1 MSYEHLNSGDW
12 LEQYRARQAAR
23 NEMMARA
30 IEEGRT
36 HVVIAG
42 EDAPATSC
50 GKTAPTAPTAP
61 TSQQDG

>member
-42 EDAPATSC
+42 EDAPATLC
-50 GKTAPTAPTAP
+50 GNTAPTAPTAP

>member
-1 MSYEHLNSGDW
+1 MSYEHPDSGDW

-42 EDAPATSC
+42 EDAPATLC
-50 GKTAPTAPTAP
+50 GKADPTAP

>member
-42 EDAPATSC
+42 EDAEAMSSGQTNYTTPS
-50 GKTAPTAPTAP
+50 
-61 TSQQDG
+61 SQQDE

>member
-12 LEQYRARQAAR
+12 LEQYRARQAAN

-36 HVVIAG
+36 HVIIAG
-42 EDAPATSC
+42 EDAEAMSPGQISEI
-50 GKTAPTAPTAP
+50 APMPK
-61 TSQQDG
+61 QNE

>member
-1 MSYEHLNSGDW
+1 MSYEHPDSGDW
-12 LEQYRARQAAR
+12 LEQYHARQAAR
-23 NEMMARA
+23 AEQLFRA

-42 EDAPATSC
+42 EDAEATSFRQSNF
-50 GKTAPTAPTAP
+50 KAP

>member
-1 MSYEHLNSGDW
+1 MSYEHPDSGDW

-23 NEMMARA
+23 AEQLFRA

-42 EDAPATSC
+42 EDAEATSSWQ
-50 GKTAPTAPTAP
+50 TNYTTP
-61 TSQQDG
+61 TSHQDG

>member
-42 EDAPATSC
+42 EDAEAMSSGQTSEI
-50 GKTAPTAPTAP
+50 APVPK
-61 TSQQDG
+61 QDK

>member
-1 MSYEHLNSGDW
+1 MSYEYPDSGDW

-23 NEMMARA
+23 AEQLFRA

-42 EDAPATSC
+42 EDAEATSSWQ
-50 GKTAPTAPTAP
+50 TNYTTP
-61 TSQQDG
+61 TSHQDG